1 VAYNYIITSDD
12 LLAAKDKIAEIKKA
26 LDPSYEELRYDLDD
40 DSIYDVI
47 DELATISLFDNP
59 KFVVLKN
66 ASKVFNMKN
75 DTLKDLYRIMNN
87 VDSQNVLIL
96 LLFLDN
102 ADLKNDVFEVL
113 KRYATLIDVRM
124 KNIPMDQYIINT
136 LKAID
141 YKIDED
147 ALNLLITYV
156 DNLYTLKSSLD
167 ELICYKKDEKIINV
181 KDIKKMIN
189 PPLDDNIYSIIDA
202 VITNDKKRS
211 FECLKDLKIH
221 SVKESYIVSLLINKF
236 QEMYNVSILLKAN
249 VNQNDIANIFNVKPG
264 RAYYMIKTA
273 KSSSINTIRKNL
285 EVLNQLDLDIKT
297 GKIEEDLGLELY
309 LLK

>member
-1 VAYNYIITSDD
+1 MAYNYIITSDD

-26 LDPSYEELRYDLDD
+26 LDPSYEELGYDLDD

-75 DTLKDLYRIMNN
+75 DTLKELYRIMNN
-87 VDSQNVLIL
+87 MDSQNVLI

-136 LKAID
+136 LKSID

-147 ALNLLITYV
+147 AINLLISYV